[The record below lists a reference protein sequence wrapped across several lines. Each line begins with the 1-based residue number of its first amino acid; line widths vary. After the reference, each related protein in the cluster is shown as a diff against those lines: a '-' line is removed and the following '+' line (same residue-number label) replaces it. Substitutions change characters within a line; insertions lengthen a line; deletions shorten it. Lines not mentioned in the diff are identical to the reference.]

1 MKALLVGPDTDGLM
15 DALEKEGVE
24 VVPVEGTGARPALE
38 DAGVLEADILII
50 TDVGLSTSI
59 PVARDLKEDLR
70 VLVYS
75 RDSVPEF
82 VRGKAATIVD
92 PELIAADV
100 VAEEVA
106 ASTN

>member
-1 MKALLVGPDTDGLM
+1 MKALLVGPDVYGLV
-15 DALEKEGVE
+15 DALEAEGVE

-38 DAGVLEADILII
+38 DAGVLGADLLII

-59 PVARDLKEDLR
+59 PVARDLKEGLR

-75 RDSVPEF
+75 HDSVPEF

-92 PELIAADV
+92 PDLISAEV
-100 VAEEVA
+100 VAEEIA
-106 ASTN
+106 GL